1 MDSRPVILDTNFLM
15 IPFQFK
21 INILVELDYLLE
33 RSHHYVV
40 SSKTMNE
47 LGVIAKRVGKHGSAA
62 RLALKMIESHKKQF
76 EIVENDLPVDDW
88 IYHYAKEK
96 NAIVCTNDAGLR
108 RRLRE
113 TKMKVISMKSKAKI
127 GFV

>member
-1 MDSRPVILDTNFLM
+1 MDTRPVILDTNFLM

-40 SSKTMNE
+40 SSKTMDE
-47 LGVIAKRVGKHGSAA
+47 LGTIAKRVGKHGSAA

-76 EIVENDLPVDDW
+76 EVIENDLPVDDW
-88 IYHYAKEK
+88 IYLYAKEK

-127 GFV
+127 GFI